1 MTDEALELSS
11 TQARVLGSLLEKEM
25 TTPDAYPMTLN
36 ALTTACNQSSNRD
49 PVVKYQA
56 TQVETA
62 VLALKAKGLARV
74 VHPGAGDRVT
84 KYRQVVDEVLG
95 LWDAER
101 AVICV
106 LLLRGAQTVA
116 ELRSRSE
123 RLHQFRSV
131 DEVEQALE
139 SLARRQPP
147 FVAKV
152 DRQSGQKE
160 DRWIQVMEVGAAE
173 RAAASAAA
181 LPSVTASSRGSTR
194 VDELEERVAALE
206 GQVARLLE
214 ALGEQA

>member
-1 MTDEALELSS
+1 MTDDALELSS

-62 VLALKAKGLARV
+62 VLTLKAKGLARV

-123 RLHQFRSV
+123 RLHQFRSA
-131 DEVEQALE
+131 DEVEAALQAL
-139 SLARRQPP
+139 ATRQPP

-152 DRQSGQKE
+152 DRQPGQKE
-160 DRWIQVMEVGAAE
+160 DRWIQLMEVGAAE
-173 RAAASAAA
+173 RAAASASAV
-181 LPSVTASSRGSTR
+181 PSVTASTRGAGR
-194 VDELEERVAALE
+194 VEELEERVATLE
-206 GQVARLLE
+206 GQVAHLLE
-214 ALGEQA
+214 ALGEQP